1 MTWNY
6 KAVEPSRSVD
16 EICISCGNP
25 IEKVR
30 WRNAIEPRK
39 GFIAESKT
47 KEVPLRKPER
57 SYKRE
62 DYYIGDPTCKVMYKK
77 TFRIFDDEKLQMETS
92 ANDSLMVVCNDH
104 FYVCNKCG
112 YAISSTSGK
121 EEKAYNSFSK
131 SYKKNHKSPWGK
143 DCEGILYR
151 KDLCHSF
158 KTDVVR
164 ITFGTSRAK
173 NQSTMLSVMYT
184 ILEAISSV
192 LDIERSES
200 YCKLKVVGTN
210 ISSEA
215 LFIWKDKKILVF
227 DNDNEKIDI
236 CGWTS
241 LYVSEIKP
249 MKFAEIL

>member
-62 DYYIGDPTCKVMYKK
+62 GYYIGDPTCKVMYKK
-77 TFRIFDDEKLQMETS
+77 TFRIFDDE
-92 ANDSLMVVCNDH
+92 
-104 FYVCNKCG
+104 
-112 YAISSTSGK
+112 
-121 EEKAYNSFSK
+121 
-131 SYKKNHKSPWGK
+131 
-143 DCEGILYR
+143 
-151 KDLCHSF
+151 
-158 KTDVVR
+158 
-164 ITFGTSRAK
+164 
-173 NQSTMLSVMYT
+173 
-184 ILEAISSV
+184 
-192 LDIERSES
+192 
-200 YCKLKVVGTN
+200 KVVGTN